1 MTTVTQIPYLRLRE
15 ARALKLSRGPHGI
28 GYAVLADPD
37 RSRLFITVVANE
49 GGGNWNKEVVAFS
62 DIERI
67 LAGMAL
73 GDSFT
78 AKIFRAGFAG
88 KSSNNSGFLAAA
100 LVHEGLI
107 APAPETKHKLVRCGD
122 WSHWK
127 SELLALDGE
136 AILIPP
142 VLPDAAVAPPAA
154 PGVREASEVLD
165 AADAADATVA
175 PPRKNPRGKN
185 RLITAQSPPSAP
197 DDGDP
202 GEGESDACHQG

>member
-1 MTTVTQIPYLRLRE
+1 MTPVTQIPYLRLRE

-37 RSRLFITVVANE
+37 RNRLFITVVSNE
-49 GGGNWNKEVVAFS
+49 CAGNWNKEVVAFS

-67 LAGMAL
+67 LAGTAQ
-73 GDSFT
+73 GDPFT

-107 APAPETKHKLVRCGD
+107 APAPDTKHKLVRCGD
-122 WSHWK
+122 WSQWK
-127 SELLALDGE
+127 AALLALDGE

-142 VLPDAAVAPPAA
+142 VLPDAAIVTPAA
-154 PGVREASEVLD
+154 PEVQETGGELD
-165 AADAADATVA
+165 TADAAVA
-175 PPRKNPRGKN
+175 PTRKNPRRKN
-185 RLITAQSPPSAP
+185 RLIAAQSPPSAS

-202 GEGESDACHQG
+202 GEGESDARHQG